1 MHLKTAKRLT
11 AKYFEKCVE
20 IYGHSKFHDTTP
32 YIEFEKSIYS
42 KYSGIKAYEVS
53 CKEDD
58 TPEAEY
64 DYINNEIIIYYKN
77 IKDAKHLAQ
86 TIIHEYQHYLQSPS
100 WMTRYYRM
108 GYRYDN
114 HPYEVAAYK
123 EESKFNLILRKD

>member
-77 IKDAKHLAQ
+77 IKDAAHLGQ

-100 WMTRYYRM
+100 WMTRYYWM